1 MQLPQKWQRKTNMK
15 RFKDLM
21 RETAVEP
28 DVPSIAARTLKEKP
42 NKEPMAKLKEG
53 RLSQRHPLEGHE
65 YHKKSNEALIH
76 IAKDAHK
83 AAEAM
88 KGHNTDAENKYRDQ
102 ANDSATVR
110 HFRQKSGMPDW
121 YKKKY
126 GHMKEENDT
135 TEKVEMVQSQ
145 LHFIKYACEEIL
157 EYIDDGGEI
166 EEWYQVKVAK
176 AFSEFESLHAFIE
189 GESRRT
195 GMKEETQHKVGDSVI
210 ANSKFFGKQK
220 GVVTKID
227 KQSVH
232 VKREGKKFSEKY
244 PHDSVVKEE
253 TEKHPFVAVHAKK
266 GMHQTHGSTSYEAA
280 QNAAK
285 HWKMKN
291 TAGIDVY
298 RADKKHVAEETEK
311 LDEISAETKST
322 YTQKATKQV
331 ADLKPWTKKGEYKDI
346 AKNIITRR
354 EKGIAMAKE
363 EVEQLDELS
372 LDTLKSAKDKLAG
385 KAYDAHMDDNKSAA
399 QHYAS
404 RALNVRRKIRQ
415 KEHQVNKE
423 EVEQIDE
430 LSNELLGR
438 YKDKAADDAMKAD
451 KEGDYKRGDKRF
463 SGVVKATNKQ
473 FAAMRKKPFGE
484 EVEELEEG
492 ENEQVKGGDPC
503 WKGYEMVGMKKK
515 NGKKVPNCVPTNEEK
530 QEPPFD
536 PDPPKKR
543 QVVPGKHGAAYST
556 ARHLARQALKKQAEK
571 MKPVKESLDESRKAE
586 IVKEIVKKKKN
597 EKNDTDSFQKEP
609 VLSSEI
615 TKA

>member
-1 MQLPQKWQRKTNMK
+1 MK
-15 RFKDLM
+15 RFKQLV

-157 EYIDDGGEI
+157 EYIEEGGKV

-176 AFSEFESLHAFIE
+176 SFSEFESLHAFIE

-195 GMKEETQHKVGDSVI
+195 GMKEEI
-210 ANSKFFGKQK
+210 
-220 GVVTKID
+220 
-227 KQSVH
+227 
-232 VKREGKKFSEKY
+232 
-244 PHDSVVKEE
+244 
-253 TEKHPFVAVHAKK
+253 
-266 GMHQTHGSTSYEAA
+266 
-280 QNAAK
+280 
-285 HWKMKN
+285 
-291 TAGIDVY
+291 
-298 RADKKHVAEETEK
+298 
-311 LDEISAETKST
+311 
-322 YTQKATKQV
+322 
-331 ADLKPWTKKGEYKDI
+331 
-346 AKNIITRR
+346 
-354 EKGIAMAKE
+354 
-363 EVEQLDELS
+363 EQLDELS
-372 LDTLKSAKDKLAG
+372 KEKLGWYLRKASKHMDKKGENMIKRDKKFNPGYNPLSRQVGGATQRMASIAQASAK
-385 KAYDAHMDDNKSAA
+385 YM
-399 QHYAS
+399 
-404 RALNVRRKIRQ
+404 
-415 KEHQVNKE
+415 NKE

-473 FAAMRKKPFGE
+473 FATMRKKPFGE

-556 ARHLARQALKKQAEK
+556 ARHLARRALKKQAEK

-597 EKNDTDSFQKEP
+597 EKNDTESFQKEP